1 MSKKT
6 LKQIQI
12 ERTVMNTCS
21 IVDVLFS
28 NKVIT
33 KELILSVIPIGW
45 NISSRAY
52 IDGYRYFERDLQVR
66 PEDIADLF
74 STLSRNRIHIQD
86 YFQSEK
92 NDGYLTIRLNVVI
105 DSTKHIHLI

>member
-1 MSKKT
+1 MAKKT

-33 KELILSVIPIGW
+33 KELILSVIPISW

-52 IDGYRYFERDLQVR
+52 IDGYRYLERDL
-66 PEDIADLF
+66 
-74 STLSRNRIHIQD
+74 
-86 YFQSEK
+86 
-92 NDGYLTIRLNVVI
+92 
-105 DSTKHIHLI
+105 

>member
-1 MSKKT
+1 MTHTLTTNQTMVISTTLSLMIWSYTSTETYKLDDMAKKT

-33 KELILSVIPIGW
+33 K
-45 NISSRAY
+45 
-52 IDGYRYFERDLQVR
+52 
-66 PEDIADLF
+66 
-74 STLSRNRIHIQD
+74 
-86 YFQSEK
+86 
-92 NDGYLTIRLNVVI
+92 
-105 DSTKHIHLI
+105 

>member
-1 MSKKT
+1 MAKKT

-45 NISSRAY
+45 NISSRVY
-52 IDGYRYFERDLQVR
+52 IDGYRYFERDL
-66 PEDIADLF
+66 
-74 STLSRNRIHIQD
+74 
-86 YFQSEK
+86 
-92 NDGYLTIRLNVVI
+92 
-105 DSTKHIHLI
+105 

>member
-1 MSKKT
+1 
-6 LKQIQI
+6 
-12 ERTVMNTCS
+12 MNTCS

-52 IDGYRYFERDLQVR
+52 PDGYRYFERDFEVR
-66 PEDIADLF
+66 P
-74 STLSRNRIHIQD
+74 
-86 YFQSEK
+86 
-92 NDGYLTIRLNVVI
+92 
-105 DSTKHIHLI
+105 

>member
-1 MSKKT
+1 MAKKT

-33 KELILSVIPIGW
+33 KELILSVIPICW

-52 IDGYRYFERDLQVR
+52 IDGYRYLERDL
-66 PEDIADLF
+66 
-74 STLSRNRIHIQD
+74 
-86 YFQSEK
+86 
-92 NDGYLTIRLNVVI
+92 
-105 DSTKHIHLI
+105 